1 MIKSIPFKLSF
12 KIYQW
17 MLLLIIAFSTYLGY
31 QFYQVTFQA
40 QVIENQRFWVI
51 TQLSQYRSRTDSL
64 SFLAR
69 QYVRSKNLDYLQ
81 QFRKLEQRYSKL
93 IISNADLTMKGAV
106 ENESA
111 DLEGEYIPF
120 SVNERVW
127 LSRAVLAD
135 SRLRVLE
142 NEAFSVLDKQ
152 QDLTVANKRVE
163 DILYSGEYIKINL
176 DMMTLI
182 NKVLGSI
189 NRRFQQKVNEMDVQR
204 TGLVYTIP
212 AILVVNLVLL
222 LVSFLAINRRMTN
235 YLNELKSLAIKDFL
249 TGVHNRKYLMEAG
262 PLLLS
267 LNQREQ
273 TQVAVLM
280 LDIDKF
286 KLINDRFG
294 HDAGDEVLIAFSQ
307 AIAARMRKGDIFS
320 RFGGEEFVLI
330 LNKVSQADA
339 LYLANEIRVLL
350 AKQTIL
356 TERGSITYTVSI
368 GVSMSDDI
376 STLDNLITTADK
388 ALYEAKHSGRNKV
401 IIDKKENFSVAL
413 TV

>member
-1 MIKSIPFKLSF
+1 
-12 KIYQW
+12 
-17 MLLLIIAFSTYLGY
+17 
-31 QFYQVTFQA
+31 
-40 QVIENQRFWVI
+40 
-51 TQLSQYRSRTDSL
+51 
-64 SFLAR
+64 
-69 QYVRSKNLDYLQ
+69 
-81 QFRKLEQRYSKL
+81 
-93 IISNADLTMKGAV
+93 
-106 ENESA
+106 
-111 DLEGEYIPF
+111 
-120 SVNERVW
+120 
-127 LSRAVLAD
+127 
-135 SRLRVLE
+135 
-142 NEAFSVLDKQ
+142 
-152 QDLTVANKRVE
+152 
-163 DILYSGEYIKINL
+163 
-176 DMMTLI
+176 
-182 NKVLGSI
+182 
-189 NRRFQQKVNEMDVQR
+189 
-204 TGLVYTIP
+204 
-212 AILVVNLVLL
+212 
-222 LVSFLAINRRMTN
+222 MTN

-307 AIAARMRKGDIFS
+307 AIVARMRKGDIFS

>member
-1 MIKSIPFKLSF
+1 
-12 KIYQW
+12 

-307 AIAARMRKGDIFS
+307 AIVARMRKGDIFS

>member
-307 AIAARMRKGDIFS
+307 AIVARMRKGDIFS

>member
-1 MIKSIPFKLSF
+1 
-12 KIYQW
+12 